1 MLLRYIEDATLLK
14 TEKTKQDNGTYIESV
29 SEVKKYKVQTQELT
43 DEVSFSIYGANIFK
57 MLRIRSVDKKLEEYL
72 YARANNKTDNPSMYI
87 VKIGQY
93 QYKVKA
99 VNQSGVDL
107 ELI

>member
-14 TEKTKQDNGTYIESV
+14 TEKTKQDNGTYTETM

-72 YARANNKTDNPSMYI
+72 YARANNKVDNISMYI
-87 VKIGQY
+87 VRIGQY
-93 QYKVKA
+93 QYKIKA
-99 VNQSGVDL
+99 VNQSGIDL

>member
-14 TEKTKQDNGTYIESV
+14 TEKNKQDNGTYIESA

-72 YARANNKTDNPSMYI
+72 YARANNKADNISMYI